1 MAKKPN
7 TKKIVI
13 AGIVVL
19 LIGAGVYFYLK
30 SRKKPEP
37 KKTLKDVFDNL
48 VFETNKDVI
57 KDSSFPYLDE
67 LAKVLISEPT
77 WKLSIVGHTD
87 NVGKD
92 AYNLEL
98 SKKRATAVKNY
109 LTTKGVAPEIITSD
123 GKGETNPIAPNDT
136 EAGRS
141 KNRRVEFFI
150 VKPNN
155 TTIDTTK

>member
-1 MAKKPN
+1 MAKKSN

-13 AGIVVL
+13 AGVVVL
-19 LIGAGVYFYLK
+19 LIGAGIYLYLK
-30 SRKKPEP
+30 SRKKPDP
-37 KKTLKDVFDNL
+37 KQTLKDVFDNL

-57 KDSSFPYLDE
+57 KESSFPFLDE
-67 LAKVLISEPT
+67 LVKVLLAEPT

-87 NVGKD
+87 NVGND

-98 SKKRATAVKNY
+98 SKKRAIAVKKY
-109 LTTKGVAPEIITSD
+109 LTSKNIPETIITTD
-123 GKGETNPIAPNDT
+123 GKGETTPIASNET
-136 EAGRS
+136 AEGRS

-155 TTIDTTK
+155 ATIDTTK